1 MIFEQTLAA
10 IEAEVRGFGSY
21 TDIRKSKDVEV
32 HRLMLSKKLDNAKL
46 QVATFNSREML
57 FEHELTDYSQFDII
71 MEQWSPFNLLW
82 KTTYL
87 WLTSYDTWMNG
98 PFDEVNGMK
107 VEELGKSIQKRNTK
121 RNTKRNKSVI
131 KVIRKSLYYIK
142 AQNTKKNSKI

>member
-1 MIFEQTLAA
+1 MADEQVIFEQTLAA

-21 TDIRKSKDVEV
+21 TDIRTSKDVEV

-107 VEELGKSIQKRNTK
+107 VEELGKSIQSLIQSVIQ
-121 RNTKRNKSVI
+121 SVI
-131 KVIRKSLYYIK
+131 K
-142 AQNTKKNSKI
+142 A